1 MNVTEY
7 GGIYWTN
14 IPNHH
19 QQDLFST
26 QSAYQMPIKKRNMCP
41 CSQVPIRNLAMCIYL
56 DDHLSWKNE
65 LRIENLTI
73 YEIQIRFPKKLT
85 TTKKVDDLLS
95 HHHIPIQSNPIQ
107 PNPIPFQLLRP
118 TASDTFVA
126 HRQPALLEVRAPSFA
141 RERGEALKNH

>member
-56 DDHLSWKNE
+56 DDHLSWKKE

-95 HHHIPIQSNPIQ
+95 HHHVPIQSNP
-107 PNPIPFQLLRP
+107 FSTAP
-118 TASDTFVA
+118 THSQRYVCCTSATS
-126 HRQPALLEVRAPSFA
+126 SFGGPGSKLCQGK
-141 RERGEALKNH
+141 R